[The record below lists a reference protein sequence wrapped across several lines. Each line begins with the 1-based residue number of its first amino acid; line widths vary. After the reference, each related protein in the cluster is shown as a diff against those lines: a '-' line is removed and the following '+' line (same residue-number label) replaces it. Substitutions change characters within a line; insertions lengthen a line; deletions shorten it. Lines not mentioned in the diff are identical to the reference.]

1 MNTVRVTIAVSGT
14 DDNGKARSFSGSGTF
29 SCYDATTG
37 SITATSTQ
45 VKIAD
50 QSTTAD
56 LVSFIYLENNGAV
69 DVAIGTND
77 GTASKSL
84 VVPPGAALFV
94 PAPTRDIITTG
105 TIGGQAAEVFVWTD
119 SGTAEVHYIL
129 FY

>member
-50 QSTTAD
+50 QATTAD
-56 LVSFIYLENNGAV
+56 LVSFIYLENNGSV
-69 DVAIGTND
+69 DVAVGTND

-84 VVPPGAALFV
+84 VVPPGASIFF
-94 PAPTRDIITTG
+94 PAQTRDV
-105 TIGGQAAEVFVWTD
+105 IGSAAAEVFVWTA